1 MFDKVKKLIAQNLK
15 IDPEEI
21 SLETEMLT
29 DLGINSLDLVELV
42 CAFEIE
48 FDIEVPE
55 KDIRKFRKVG
65 DIVEYLEA
73 KLGRQIA

>member
-1 MFDKVKKLIAQNLK
+1 MFEKVKKLIAQNLK
-15 IDPEEI
+15 IDPDEI
-21 SLETEMLT
+21 GLDTEMLT

-42 CAFEIE
+42 CAFEME

-65 DIVEYLEA
+65 DIVDYLEA
-73 KLGRQIA
+73 KLGLQTA